1 VPLNVARERCLT
13 VTDLAVGFA
22 ARGGTILALE
32 DVSFY
37 LDAGETLS
45 LLGES
50 GSGKSVSAQ
59 AIMALLPDTAH
70 IAAGS
75 VGFAGK
81 ELLALPRHE
90 TRRLCGT
97 EMGMVF
103 QDPLTALNPVFTVGD
118 QIAELFR
125 VRQGLGRR
133 AARNAA
139 AEVIDTVG
147 IPDARRRLDNFP
159 HQFSGGMRQRLVIAM
174 AIALRPRLLIA
185 DEPTTALDV
194 TVQAQIM
201 DLLARLQRENDMAM
215 LLITHDLGVVAEVTD
230 RVAVMYS
237 GRIVETGDVRRVYD
251 RPGHP
256 YTKGLLASVPAS
268 AGGDRHQPLASIGG
282 LPPNPQN
289 RPQGCA
295 FHPRCPFAQ
304 EICRIDRPPMVDLG
318 DGHGATCHFAREMVA
333 DDRAFA

>member
-1 VPLNVARERCLT
+1 

-81 ELLALPRHE
+81 ELLALPRRE

-256 YTKGLLASVPAS
+256 YTRGLLASVPAS